1 MLFWHT
7 STRMQFNIYSR
18 AESYCCIY
26 IIYYVSEADH
36 DSLHVSDAECYD
48 SDSSFTSD
56 SEVNDVSLVICN
68 ESFFFFIIIMYVTL
82 TL

>member
-1 MLFWHT
+1 MCSFGTPPQGCSST
-7 STRMQFNIYSR
+7 STPEQKAIVVY
-18 AESYCCIY
+18 
-26 IIYYVSEADH
+26 IYYVSEADH